1 MSSPCLIRL
10 AIVSILMAA
19 KLEEPMQ
26 PSFARMVTLVKN
38 EWDFTLEKAE
48 LVELERQVMIVLNGD
63 LLTVTPIFF
72 LERFQRLFGV
82 D

>member
-1 MSSPCLIRL
+1 
-10 AIVSILMAA
+10 MAA

-38 EWDFTLEKAE
+38 EWDFSLDKEE
-48 LVELERQVMIVLNGD
+48 LVQLERQVMIVLNGD
-63 LLTVTPIFF
+63 LLSITPIFF
-72 LERFQRLFGV
+72 LERFQRIFGV